1 MARFLFAWE
10 LGAGY
15 GHLARM
21 LPVALELRQRGNEV
35 VFAVRDLMAAETLL
49 TPHGLTYHQA
59 PLWLRKVTQL
69 PPAISYPELL
79 MRFGYLNADA
89 LTGICRA
96 WRNLLGVLQVDA
108 IVLDH
113 APTALL
119 ATRGLALARV
129 NFGDGFCIPPRARP
143 MPHFRWWQRENMAR
157 VQDSEQH
164 ALASA
169 NQTLLAL
176 DAPPLGGLG
185 ELRDCDDTL
194 LCSFAELDHYP
205 TRGDD
210 DYLGPIFALGQGVD
224 LPWPAASGPKVF
236 VYLQPDFPA
245 LDAVLA
251 GLQKSG
257 ASVLAHVP
265 GAARK
270 TVQTYSG
277 GSMRLSAQPLDMGR
291 MSAGCDL
298 AVCHGNAGTS
308 AAMILA
314 GKPLAV
320 FPTQMEQTMAA
331 HRLAD
336 LGVALVLSA
345 EAGAQMPRLLNKAF
359 SEHSLASA
367 AQAFAQRHRGYD
379 QTQTIR
385 RAAERCEAALRRTP

>member
-10 LGAGY
+10 LGGGY

-21 LPVALELRQRGNEV
+21 LPVALELRRRGHDV

-49 TPHGLTYHQA
+49 TPHGLSYHQA

-69 PPAISYPELL
+69 PAAISYPELL

-96 WRNLLGVLQVDA
+96 WRKLLDLLRVDA

-119 ATRGLALARV
+119 TTRGLALARI

-164 ALASA
+164 TLANA
-169 NQTLLAL
+169 NQALLAL
-176 DAPPLGGLG
+176 GAPTLGGLG

-205 TRGDD
+205 SRDED
-210 DYLGPIFALGQGVD
+210 DYLGPIFSLGQGVD
-224 LPWPAASGPKVF
+224 PPWPAATGPKVF

-245 LDAVLA
+245 LDAVLG
-251 GLQKSG
+251 GLHQSG

-270 TVQTYSG
+270 TLQSYSS
-277 GSMRLSAQPLDMGR
+277 GSMLVLPQALDMAR
-291 MSAGCDL
+291 MSASCDL
-298 AVCHGNAGTS
+298 AIHHGGAGTN
-308 AAMILA
+308 AAMLLA
-314 GKPLAV
+314 GKPLVV

-345 EAGAQMPRLLNKAF
+345 EAGAQMPRLLKKAL
-359 SEHSLASA
+359 SDHVLASA
-367 AQAFAQRHRGYD
+367 AQAFAQRHQGYD

-385 RAAERCEAALRRTP
+385 LAAERCEAALPKAP

>member
-10 LGAGY
+10 LGGGY

-21 LPVALELRQRGNEV
+21 LPVALELRQRGHEV

-49 TPHGLTYHQA
+49 TPHGLSYHQA

-96 WRNLLGVLQVDA
+96 WRKLLDLLRVDA
-108 IVLDH
+108 VVLDH

-119 ATRGLALARV
+119 ATRGLALARI

-164 ALASA
+164 ALANA
-169 NQTLLAL
+169 NQVLLTLG
-176 DAPPLGGLG
+176 APTLGGLG

-194 LCSFAELDHYP
+194 LCSFAELDCYP
-205 TRGDD
+205 ARAGD
-210 DYLGPIFALGQGVD
+210 DYLGSIFSLGQGVA
-224 LPWPAASGPKVF
+224 LPWPTADGPKVF

-251 GLQKSG
+251 GLHKSG
-257 ASVLAHVP
+257 ASVLVHVP

-270 TVQTYSG
+270 TLQSYSS
-277 GSMRLSAQPLDMGR
+277 GSVRVSAQPLDMAR
-291 MSAGCDL
+291 MREGCDL
-298 AVCHGNAGTS
+298 AICHGTAGTT
-308 AAMILA
+308 AAMLLA
-314 GKPLAV
+314 GKPLIA
-320 FPTQMEQTMAA
+320 FPMQMEQTMAA

-345 EAGAQMPRLLNKAF
+345 EAGAQIARLLKKALA
-359 SEHSLASA
+359 ERTLASA
-367 AQAFAQRHRGYD
+367 AQAFAQRHQGYD
-379 QTQTIR
+379 QMQTIR
-385 RAAERCEAALRRTP
+385 LAAERCEAALPKAP